1 MVKHTQIIRRQIAD
15 KLSVFD
21 HFVGSALEGLRRQKQ
36 QSFSIFMTLKLS
48 KWLITRILRKFC
60 NLSAINTDLSILMRS
75 ANSPRKSVDS
85 RKY

>member
-1 MVKHTQIIRRQIAD
+1 MVKHTQTIRRQIAD

-60 NLSAINTDLSILMRS
+60 NLSAINT
-75 ANSPRKSVDS
+75 
-85 RKY
+85 